1 MRITGIMATPG
12 RGVAPEKTM
21 KNAPLKDREA
31 CNDHLL
37 PASLISQNGFTVLQE
52 LAPFP
57 LSARRLPGFIGPV
70 PPPTLD
76 KSAAPYSHVIHIRIV
91 WMARRQLFS
100 TVSRTCIWDRI
111 SFRPNGRHRGDSND
125 RHDRRMQA
133 GNGLQYGMQPGCST
147 KSAGMIET
155 PDHDRQPII
164 HRRLW

>member
-1 MRITGIMATPG
+1 MATPG

-91 WMARRQLFS
+91 WMARRQLF
-100 TVSRTCIWDRI
+100 
-111 SFRPNGRHRGDSND
+111 FNG
-125 RHDRRMQA
+125 
-133 GNGLQYGMQPGCST
+133 QPDVHLG
-147 KSAGMIET
+147 
-155 PDHDRQPII
+155 PDIFPTQWQTQGRF
-164 HRRLW
+164 